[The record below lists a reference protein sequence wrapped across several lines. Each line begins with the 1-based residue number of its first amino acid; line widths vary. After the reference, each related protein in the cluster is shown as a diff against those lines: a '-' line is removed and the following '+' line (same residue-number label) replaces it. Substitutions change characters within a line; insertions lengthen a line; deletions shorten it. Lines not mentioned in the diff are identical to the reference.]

1 MERDMRARPLI
12 AVRDVEASSRRYQR
26 LLGGESGHGGAEY
39 ERLMRDGELLLQLH
53 AWNAHENPNLGFG
66 R

>member
-1 MERDMRARPLI
+1 
-12 AVRDVEASSRRYQR
+12 
-26 LLGGESGHGGAEY
+26 
-39 ERLMRDGELLLQLH
+39 MRDGELLLQLH